1 MRLLSATSPFPLIR
15 DLHRGDE
22 SSTFVR
28 LGKSRH
34 VADLRLIFWV
44 TVILMITASVLALAF
59 DFERE
64 VMANWPKIT
73 APHGVWLWLRIAFDA
88 VGDSGVFIG
97 AVVSLGC
104 GVLAW
109 TYQTGSARLGV
120 VDLFA
125 CEIATLCRVGTVVD
139 MVKHFADMFP
149 AAAGAPASAGRAPAP
164 AIDHF
169 SSQEGY
175 FPVFDATIKD
185 LQSLE
190 AGVVKNVTAFYTY
203 MKAMRDYLRKLDN
216 LPPAPDAAW
225 RRTLCNVIYMQFL
238 GFESAR
244 LAILDLV
251 EFEPRQAEDLINI
264 LLSELPAY
272 RFLLDH
278 FDDDFRRRRLVLRES
293 DYRQDVP
300 CLYRTVMARTGK
312 IWVKAQ
318 DMAEELAERYQAVFG
333 LPISSQARAV
343 RSGMRSSRRSC
354 PSAATTIPETTGAA
368 ASASSAIA
376 LLPLA
381 SSISPNA

>member
-1 MRLLSATSPFPLIR
+1 MRLLSAASPFPVIR
-15 DLHRGDE
+15 ELHRGDE

-44 TVILMITASVLALAF
+44 TVILMITASVMALAF

-64 VMANWPKIT
+64 VITNWPKIT
-73 APHGVWLWLRIAFDA
+73 EPHGIWLWVRIAFDA

-125 CEIATLCRVGTVVD
+125 CEIATLCCVGTIVD
-139 MVKHFADMFP
+139 MVKRFTDIFVNEAV
-149 AAAGAPASAGRAPAP
+149 ASASAGSAPAP
-164 AIDHF
+164 TTSHF
-169 SSQEGY
+169 ASQESY
-175 FPVFDATIKD
+175 FPVFDATVKD

-203 MKAMRDYLRKLDN
+203 MKVMRDYMRKLDD
-216 LPPAPDAAW
+216 LSPTADAW
-225 RRTLCNVIYMQFL
+225 RHTLCNVIYMQFL
-238 GFESAR
+238 AFKNAR

-251 EFEPRQAEDLINI
+251 EFEPRQAENLISI

-278 FDDDFRRRRLVLRES
+278 FDDDFHHRRLMLREP
-293 DYRQDVP
+293 DYRRDVP
-300 CLYRTVMARTGK
+300 DLYRIVMAGTGK
-312 IWVKAQ
+312 IWEKAQ
-318 DMAEELAERYQAVFG
+318 DTVEELAERYHAVFG
-333 LPISSQARAV
+333 LPITA
-343 RSGMRSSRRSC
+343 
-354 PSAATTIPETTGAA
+354 AATR
-368 ASASSAIA
+368 
-376 LLPLA
+376 LPQRSLRLCGCTFNRRDA
-381 SSISPNA
+381 ENAVD

>member
-1 MRLLSATSPFPLIR
+1 MRLLSAASPFPVIR
-15 DLHRGDE
+15 ELHRGDE

-44 TVILMITASVLALAF
+44 TVILMVTASVMALAF

-64 VMANWPKIT
+64 VITNWSKIT
-73 APHGVWLWLRIAFDA
+73 GPHGVWLWVRIAFDA

-97 AVVSLGC
+97 AVISLGC

-125 CEIATLCRVGTVVD
+125 CEIATLCRVGTIVD
-139 MVKHFADMFP
+139 LVRHFTDMF
-149 AAAGAPASAGRAPAP
+149 AATTGAPAAVGAAPVP

-169 SSQEGY
+169 SSQESY

-203 MKAMRDYLRKLDN
+203 MKAMRDYLRKLEN
-216 LPPAPDAAW
+216 LPPVQDAAW

-251 EFEPRQAEDLINI
+251 EFEPRQAEELISI
-264 LLSELPAY
+264 LLSELPAF

-278 FDDDFRRRRLVLRES
+278 FNDDFRRRRLVLRES
-293 DYRQDVP
+293 DYQRDVP
-300 CLYRTVMARTGK
+300 CLYRTVMAGTGK
-312 IWVKAQ
+312 IWEKAQ
-318 DMAEELAERYQAVFG
+318 DTVEELAERYQAVFG
-333 LPISSQARAV
+333 LPITA
-343 RSGMRSSRRSC
+343 
-354 PSAATTIPETTGAA
+354 AAT
-368 ASASSAIA
+368 S
-376 LLPLA
+376 LPQRSLRLCG
-381 SSISPNA
+381 

>member
-1 MRLLSATSPFPLIR
+1 MRLLSAASPFPVIR

-34 VADLRLIFWV
+34 VADLRLVFWV

-59 DFERE
+59 DFEHQ
-64 VMANWPKIT
+64 VMLNWSKII
-73 APHGVWLWLRIAFDA
+73 ARHSIWLWVRIAFDA
-88 VGDSGVFIG
+88 VGDSGLFIG
-97 AVVSLGC
+97 AVGSLGC

-125 CEIATLCRVGTVVD
+125 CEIATLCRVSAIVD
-139 MVKHFADMFP
+139 LVKRFADIF
-149 AAAGAPASAGRAPAP
+149 AAAAPSSARSVAAPTV
-164 AIDHF
+164 DHF
-169 SSQEGY
+169 TSQESY
-175 FPVFDATIKD
+175 FSVFDATIKD

-203 MKAMRDYLRKLDN
+203 MKVMRDYVRKFDA
-216 LPPAPDAAW
+216 LPPVVDAAW

-238 GFESAR
+238 AFESAR

-251 EFEPRQAEDLINI
+251 EFEPRQAEDLISI

-278 FDDDFRRRRLVLRES
+278 FDDDFRRRRLMLREP
-293 DYRQDVP
+293 DYQRDVP
-300 CLYRTVMARTGK
+300 RLYRTVMAGTGSK
-312 IWVKAQ
+312 WEKAQ
-318 DMAEELAERYQAVFG
+318 DTAAELAERYQAVFG
-333 LPISSQARAV
+333 LPISGQ
-343 RSGMRSSRRSC
+343 RSVVSDQKQLKV
-354 PSAATTIPETTGAA
+354 
-368 ASASSAIA
+368 ASMASD
-376 LLPLA
+376 
-381 SSISPNA
+381 